1 MMYRITGG
9 PAAAE
14 AYRSSHSLK
23 DQELIVSL
31 WGVCGVTCTLS
42 GLALGTNSDLSWK
55 YFFYTVFLIIVRR
68 LLFYFL

>member
-1 MMYRITGG
+1 MMCRITGG

-31 WGVCGVTCTLS
+31 WGVRGVSCILS
-42 GLALGTNSDLSWK
+42 GLVSGIYKLHFTRK
-55 YFFYTVFLIIVRR
+55 I
-68 LLFYFL
+68 YFLHCIKYS